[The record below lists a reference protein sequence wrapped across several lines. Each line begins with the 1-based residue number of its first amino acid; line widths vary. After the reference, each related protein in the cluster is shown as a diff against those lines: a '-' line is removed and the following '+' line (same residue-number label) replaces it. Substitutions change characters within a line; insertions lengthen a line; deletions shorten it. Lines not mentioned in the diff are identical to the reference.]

1 MASPWKLSGMQ
12 RQVLALYRCFLRAAR
27 LKNLEDRQR
36 IVSVVSAEF
45 HHNANN
51 VDRKNFQYIEYLL
64 RRGKRQLEQLKNST
78 TISLSTINL
87 NSSASKTITEDKKL
101 ASTAASVLRMTSML
115 RVTFKRRAQQA
126 KSAQSSYYE
135 NCFA

>member
-101 ASTAASVLRMTSML
+101 AST
-115 RVTFKRRAQQA
+115 
-126 KSAQSSYYE
+126 YH
-135 NCFA
+135 

>member
-27 LKNLEDRQR
+27 VKNLEDHQR

-78 TISLSTINL
+78 TLSLSTINL

-101 ASTAASVLRMTSML
+101 AST
-115 RVTFKRRAQQA
+115 
-126 KSAQSSYYE
+126 YH
-135 NCFA
+135 